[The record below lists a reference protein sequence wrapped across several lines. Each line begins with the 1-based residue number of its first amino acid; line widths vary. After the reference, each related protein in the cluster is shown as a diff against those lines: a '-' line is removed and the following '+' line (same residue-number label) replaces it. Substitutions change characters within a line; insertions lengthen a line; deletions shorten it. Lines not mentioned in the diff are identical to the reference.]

1 MRGTEMTWQMGVTTG
16 REVLPKVHEVTPSG
30 LGHQKSS
37 LMIMTLDC
45 FPYVQMNSVI
55 GRLIR

>member
-1 MRGTEMTWQMGVTTG
+1 MTWQMGVTTG

-30 LGHQKSS
+30 LGHRKSS